1 MIDPGR
7 FNRRL
12 VLEAPIETP
21 DGAGGVSRAFM
32 TLATLWA
39 EVTPL
44 AARADSGAASLGAI
58 ATHRILVRAGVEI
71 TTQHRLRLDARE
83 FRIVTIRDHDRSGRI
98 IEIHAEERVA

>member
-7 FNRRL
+7 YNHRL
-12 VLEAPIETP
+12 VVEAPIETP
-21 DGAGGVSRAFM
+21 DGAGGVSRSFM

-44 AARADSGAASLGAI
+44 AARADTQAGSLGAV

-71 TTQHRLRLDARE
+71 TTRHRLRLGTRE
-83 FRIVTIRDHDRSGRI
+83 FTIVTVRDHDRSGRI
-98 IEIHAEERVA
+98 VEIHAEERVA

>member
-7 FNRRL
+7 LNRRL
-12 VLEAPIETP
+12 VVEAPIETP

-32 TLATLWA
+32 AVATLWA
-39 EVTPL
+39 DVTPL
-44 AARADSGAASLGAI
+44 AARASTDAASLGAL
-58 ATHRILVRAGVEI
+58 ATHRILVRAGPEI

-83 FRIVTIRDHDRSGRI
+83 FCIVAIRAHDRSGRF

>member
-21 DGAGGVSRAFM
+21 DGAGGVTRAFM

-39 EVTPL
+39 EMTPL
-44 AARADSGAASLGAI
+44 AGRADTQAASLGAI
-58 ATHRILVRAGVEI
+58 ATHRILVRAGVDI
-71 TTQHRLRLDARE
+71 TTQHRLTLDARE
-83 FRIVTIRDHDRSGRI
+83 FRIVSIRDHDRSGRY
-98 IEIHAEERVA
+98 IEIHAEERVS